1 MYGTIRLIRRPLKIR
16 KSGMD
21 YQATDTADLQVPEL
35 SQKVVLQRID
45 EVEKTIR
52 AAEAEG
58 KATEHLYARLAPLDE
73 RLNEL
78 IKQQT
83 LLCMCLFGRLVVPFG
98 LFADNSSFC
107 YLA

>member
-1 MYGTIRLIRRPLKIR
+1 
-16 KSGMD
+16 MD
-21 YQATDTADLQVPEL
+21 HQATDAPDLQVPEL
-35 SQKVVLQRID
+35 SQRVVLQKID

-83 LLCMCLFGRLVVPFG
+83 LRCTCVCSVVW
-98 LFADNSSFC
+98 SFHSDFS
-107 YLA
+107 LIIHRFVI